1 MNRSQTEP
9 ESMTGEQERQHEAD
23 RAERARLESELERLV
38 EKAEAARENYEEQ
51 LRNRCEK
58 YFALEK
64 KLAGHGAEIRA
75 LTKEF
80 EEQLDTEL
88 AQHKRAEQEIALAR
102 DQFQE
107 LAETYRVQL
116 EQETDRREELEA
128 RLGKRRKRRA
138 KRPVTAKQRAR
149 GSVRGVLMS
158 GVFVLALI
166 AAWFMTGHRLPSQ
179 SNLKALTDVAVSK
192 FDPVVDEDQNIVQ
205 AQELL
210 VRLGYDPGPVDG
222 VTGQATESALRAFQT
237 DMGMEQTGEVTDTV
251 LARLRVQDR
260 RDSTR

>member
-9 ESMTGEQERQHEAD
+9 ESVTGEPERQGEAD
-23 RAERARLESELERLV
+23 RAERARLEAELARII
-38 EKAEAARENYEEQ
+38 EKAEATRENYEEQ
-51 LRNRCEK
+51 LRNKSEK

-80 EEQLDTEL
+80 EDQLDTES
-88 AQHKRAEQEIALAR
+88 AQHKRAEHEIAVAR
-102 DQFQE
+102 DQYREQ
-107 LAETYRVQL
+107 AEDYRVQF
-116 EQETDRREELEA
+116 ERETDRREELEA
-128 RLGKRRKRRA
+128 RLGKRRKWRA

-149 GSVRGVLMS
+149 GSVRGVLVS

-166 AAWFMTGHRLPSQ
+166 AAWFMTAHRLPSQ

-192 FDPVVDEDQNIVQ
+192 FDPVVGEDQNIVR

-222 VTGQATESALRAFQT
+222 VAGRATEAALRVFQA
-237 DMGMEQTGEVTDTV
+237 DMGMEQTGEVDDTV
-251 LARLRVQDR
+251 LARLRIEDKR
-260 RDSTR
+260 NGTR